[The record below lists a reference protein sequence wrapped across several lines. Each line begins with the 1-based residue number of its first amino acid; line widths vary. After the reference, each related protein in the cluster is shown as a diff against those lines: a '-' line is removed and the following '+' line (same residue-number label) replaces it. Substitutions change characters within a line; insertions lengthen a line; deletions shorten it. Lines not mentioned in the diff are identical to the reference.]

1 MVATLTALQTTIL
14 GAAIVELL
22 NGELTDETIAAVDSI
37 KREDVPEPL
46 NNMVGWMHGMSTY
59 QPLRE
64 SQITSL
70 SSEIRSAA
78 TEVLEQRT
86 RHPVQWNT
94 LYNILEQIMEG
105 GDYDIR
111 GNADMFAEA
120 ELDITDRNPAWAK
133 PLLQHIRNST
143 TQGDELTLQL
153 LDVLEEQ
160 IHKRR
165 EKLKK

>member
-1 MVATLTALQTTIL
+1 MRMVATLTALQTTIL
-14 GAAIVELL
+14 GAAIVGLL

-70 SSEIRSAA
+70 ISEIRSAA
-78 TEVLEQRT
+78 TEVLEKRT
-86 RHPVQWNT
+86 GHPVQWNT

-105 GDYDIR
+105 GDYNIR

-120 ELDITDRNPAWAK
+120 DLDIIDRNPAWAK

-143 TQGDELTLQL
+143 AQGDELT
-153 LDVLEEQ
+153 
-160 IHKRR
+160 
-165 EKLKK
+165 

>member
-1 MVATLTALQTTIL
+1 MRIVATLTALQTTII

-70 SSEIRSAA
+70 ISEIRSAA
-78 TEVLEQRT
+78 TEVLEKRT
-86 RHPVQWNT
+86 GNPVQ
-94 LYNILEQIMEG
+94 
-105 GDYDIR
+105 
-111 GNADMFAEA
+111 
-120 ELDITDRNPAWAK
+120 
-133 PLLQHIRNST
+133 S
-143 TQGDELTLQL
+143 
-153 LDVLEEQ
+153 
-160 IHKRR
+160 KR
-165 EKLKK
+165 KTPHL